1 MHSQMRMALPLHSRK
16 SGRGSSKI
24 LALQELTASVGD
36 EQQTNHQTAVADPEA
51 MDWLKDHFWIILAVA
66 IIFTSVSLGT
76 ILFFVC
82 RCLFRQGNKWE
93 ISKSLKQKQRDEE
106 TMYENVTE
114 QFSVQ
119 LPPLPPRDML
129 SPEVASPQETPSRPT
144 PAAYSSVHKIR
155 NKKTITVPSYI
166 EPEEDYDDVDVPANT
181 ENHHLK
187 SNISSFWQA
196 EDGSQSLF

>member
-1 MHSQMRMALPLHSRK
+1 MAPQPLT
-16 SGRGSSKI
+16 SGPP
-24 LALQELTASVGD
+24 ATQ
-36 EQQTNHQTAVADPEA
+36 DPKA
-51 MDWLKDHFWIILAVA
+51 MDWWKDNFWIILAVA

-76 ILFFVC
+76 ILFCVC
-82 RCLFRQGNKWE
+82 RCLFRQGKKLE
-93 ISKSLKQKQRDEE
+93 ISKSLKQKPRDEE
-106 TMYENVTE
+106 MMYENVTE

-144 PAAYSSVHKIR
+144 PAAYSSVHKVR

-166 EPEEDYDDVDVPANT
+166 EPEEDYDDVDVPDNT
-181 ENHHLK
+181 ESHHLETK
-187 SNISSFWQA
+187 VSSFWQA

>member
-1 MHSQMRMALPLHSRK
+1 MAPQPLT
-16 SGRGSSKI
+16 SGAPATQDLK
-24 LALQELTASVGD
+24 
-36 EQQTNHQTAVADPEA
+36 A
-51 MDWLKDHFWIILAVA
+51 MDWWKDHFWIILAVA

-76 ILFFVC
+76 ILFCVC
-82 RCLFRQGNKWE
+82 RCLFRQGKKWE

-129 SPEVASPQETPSRPT
+129 SPGVASPQETPSRPT

-155 NKKTITVPSYI
+155 NKKTSTVPSYI

-181 ENHHLK
+181 ENHHLET
-187 SNISSFWQA
+187 NVSSFWQA

>member
-1 MHSQMRMALPLHSRK
+1 
-16 SGRGSSKI
+16 
-24 LALQELTASVGD
+24 
-36 EQQTNHQTAVADPEA
+36 

-106 TMYENVTE
+106 TMYD
-114 QFSVQ
+114 F
-119 LPPLPPRDML
+119 
-129 SPEVASPQETPSRPT
+129 ASDIFLCILAPQETPSRPT

-155 NKKTITVPSYI
+155 NKKTITAPSYI

>member
-1 MHSQMRMALPLHSRK
+1 MAPQLLT
-16 SGRGSSKI
+16 SGPP
-24 LALQELTASVGD
+24 ATQ
-36 EQQTNHQTAVADPEA
+36 DPEA

-82 RCLFRQGNKWE
+82 NKWE

>member
-1 MHSQMRMALPLHSRK
+1 MAPQLLT
-16 SGRGSSKI
+16 SGPP
-24 LALQELTASVGD
+24 ATQ
-36 EQQTNHQTAVADPEA
+36 DPEA

-155 NKKTITVPSYI
+155 NKKTITAPSYI

>member
-1 MHSQMRMALPLHSRK
+1 
-16 SGRGSSKI
+16 
-24 LALQELTASVGD
+24 
-36 EQQTNHQTAVADPEA
+36 

-82 RCLFRQGNKWE
+82 NKWE